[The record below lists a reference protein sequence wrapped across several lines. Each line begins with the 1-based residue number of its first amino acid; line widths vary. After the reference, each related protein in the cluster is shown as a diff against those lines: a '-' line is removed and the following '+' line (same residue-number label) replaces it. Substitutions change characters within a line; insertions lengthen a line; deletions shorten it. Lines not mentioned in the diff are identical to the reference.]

1 MNRKYKYFL
10 YLSLFQEFLKKYNLI
25 DVWTVYEESRKLLSS
40 GEPSRISLVYV
51 QSIPESEKP
60 VLSLLNLGT
69 LRTISL
75 VDKSLEISEPFNIE
89 TYDPGEHQ
97 VFFEVNF
104 VWNFANLERL
114 FSISI
119 EEKLH

>member
-1 MNRKYKYFL
+1 M
-10 YLSLFQEFLKKYNLI
+10 
-25 DVWTVYEESRKLLSS
+25 
-40 GEPSRISLVYV
+40 

-60 VLSLLNLGT
+60 VLSVLNLGT

-89 TYDPGEHQ
+89 TYDPGEHH
-97 VFFEVNF
+97 VFLRSTF
-104 VWNFANLERL
+104 VWNFANFERL

-119 EEKLH
+119 EEKLN